1 LHAPP
6 SPVPKGGAAPDG
18 RPETAEYM
26 RQYLVEMDGDDSQ
39 FKDID
44 ANVVPLTS
52 GSSPP
57 RQRPD
62 DVLFGVGW
70 STGAAPYDRLGA
82 TVDDVLR
89 KKGGSQSGSQ
99 PGSRASSVA
108 STPKRVNPDVP
119 WCLQRLKCIWLP
131 IKAHRF
137 TAHRSRVL
145 QMLPAPVLQQYVDH
159 EKSARYG
166 ACVKLLAVA
175 VPGNLNVL
183 EPANLP
189 NKPLLIETVF
199 QMLVGY
205 IGLSLKNQQVQ
216 NAVSLLLQILEAMPQ
231 ALRDLNPGHR
241 TVMEAYLFDTALSVA
256 YYVPQDAALASKAET
271 FFSQASERY
280 KKLGHPVRFA
290 KCCCRYASFLAV
302 RQHHHEGEY
311 FLQQAVNA
319 LKDQPPNSLSVVA
332 THNLAVLTGIQNRM
346 PDALNHMR
354 TYQAVT
360 KQLPRLSNAWMQP
373 LDNTQWLLLKLQ
385 DLWPQQQHEHVVR
398 EALNTSL

>member
-1 LHAPP
+1 
-6 SPVPKGGAAPDG
+6 
-18 RPETAEYM
+18 
-26 RQYLVEMDGDDSQ
+26 
-39 FKDID
+39 
-44 ANVVPLTS
+44 
-52 GSSPP
+52 
-57 RQRPD
+57 
-62 DVLFGVGW
+62 
-70 STGAAPYDRLGA
+70 
-82 TVDDVLR
+82 
-89 KKGGSQSGSQ
+89 
-99 PGSRASSVA
+99 
-108 STPKRVNPDVP
+108 
-119 WCLQRLKCIWLP
+119 
-131 IKAHRF
+131 
-137 TAHRSRVL
+137 
-145 QMLPAPVLQQYVDH
+145 MLPAPVLQQYVDH

-216 NAVSLLLQILEAMPQ
+216 NAVSLLLQILESMPQ

-256 YYVPQDAALASKAET
+256 YYVPQDAGLASKAET

-280 KKLGHPVRFA
+280 KKLGHSVRFA

-319 LKDQPPNSLSVVA
+319 LRDQPPNSLSVVA

-385 DLWPQQQHEHVVR
+385 DLWPQQQSEHVVR
-398 EALNTSL
+398 EAMNTSL